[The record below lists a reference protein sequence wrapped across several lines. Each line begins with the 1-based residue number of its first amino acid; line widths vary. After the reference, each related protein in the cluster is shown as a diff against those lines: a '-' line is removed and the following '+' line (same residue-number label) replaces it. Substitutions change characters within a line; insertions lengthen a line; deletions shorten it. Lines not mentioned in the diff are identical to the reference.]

1 MGSWY
6 DPFGV
11 IDYGTGAV
19 DNIFN
24 GPDTSEAQGY
34 LNKMEPMLHQYYDPY
49 INNGQQAM
57 GTLNDQY
64 SQLLND
70 PAAMQA
76 MLGGGYEQSPGYQY
90 QYDTAMNA
98 GNQAAAAGGM
108 LGTPAHDTQMMG
120 TAQGL
125 ASQDYWKYY
134 GANQDLYNQGLG
146 GTENM
151 FKYGYDAS
159 NQMAGG
165 LGNLYGSQANMA
177 FGKANSFNQMIGSL
191 LGGAG
196 GALGAML

>member
-1 MGSWY
+1 MSWY
-6 DPFGV
+6 NPFSWGEEDNSMGDV
-11 IDYGTGAV
+11 QDYL
-19 DNIFN
+19 
-24 GPDTSEAQGY
+24 AQ
-34 LNKMEPMLHQYYDPY
+34 MEPMLHQYYDPY

-57 GTLNDQY
+57 GTLNEQY
-64 SQLLND
+64 AMLLND

-76 MLGGGYEQSPGYQY
+76 MLGSGYEQSPGYQY

-134 GANQDLYNQGLG
+134 GNNQNLYNQGLS
-146 GTENM
+146 GTQDM
-151 FKYGYDAS
+151 FNTGYNAS

-165 LGNLYGSQANMA
+165 MGSMYGNQANLA
-177 FGKANSFNQMIGSL
+177 YANNQSQNQMLSSL
-191 LGGAG
+191 LGGASG
-196 GALGAML
+196 MAGMAMML